1 MSGMEDDRQQ
11 SRVRNIGGVYGDD
24 GSDRFEQTQLLTVL
38 PTSTWQAAG
47 AGAGTQGE
55 QSFGYTQ
62 EYQYPTRQFH
72 RSSSQ
77 YQPAYLQGHINQEQL
92 PQDTSRMAYKAPTQ
106 PLYDDMPSYQS
117 QQPTAAEI
125 MSKQFN
131 FAQSPPAGD
140 DRRVS
145 GLRIMPQQY
154 PTALYQQRLQY
165 DHTTDLEHSTL
176 ASSDPRAEPEQAAGV
191 EPTDQQQRE
200 TDSYDH
206 VYSHL
211 MKTNENTFHGRLVAA
226 VENLFEISEWL
237 FSHAAGLGMSRTVL

>member
-1 MSGMEDDRQQ
+1 MEDDRQQ
-11 SRVRNIGGVYGDD
+11 SRIRNIGGVYGDD
-24 GSDRFEQTQLLTVL
+24 GSNRSKQTQLLTAL
-38 PTSTWQAAG
+38 PTSTCQATG
-47 AGAGTQGE
+47 AGDGAQGE
-55 QSFGYTQ
+55 HHFGYTQ

-77 YQPAYLQGHINQEQL
+77 YQPAYLQGPINQEQF
-92 PQDTSRMAYKAPTQ
+92 PQDASRMAYKAPTQ

-117 QQPTAAEI
+117 RQPTAAEI

-131 FAQSPPAGD
+131 FPQSPPAGD
-140 DRRVS
+140 DRIVS

-154 PTALYQQRLQY
+154 PAALYQQRLQY

-176 ASSDPRAEPEQAAGV
+176 ASSDPRAESEQAAGA
-191 EPTDQQQRE
+191 EPIDQQQRE

-206 VYSHL
+206 VYSQL

-226 VENLFEISEWL
+226 VETLFEISEWL
-237 FSHAAGLGMSRTVL
+237 FSHAVGLGMSRMVL